1 MSNRILMVFFF
12 IIMLVNMQ
20 VSYAGSE
27 EEAIEFHLVSTS
39 SVLVS
44 PPSLSDSAASD
55 SKLVVSDKER
65 IIVLKVKNINTIGN
79 VKIIGVSSEP
89 GNEIF
94 TVDSDDFF
102 NLYKC
107 KGELKPGESCLVRAR
122 ISVKDKIDENKLLPL
137 TISYS
142 LGEKTYDVTSEVSLR
157 PNTSIVFHLVS
168 TSSVLVSP
176 PSLSD
181 SAASDSKLVVSDKER
196 IIVLKVKNINT
207 IGNVKII
214 GVSSEPGN
222 EIFTVDSDDFFN
234 LYKCKGE
241 LKPGESCLV
250 RARISVK
257 DKIDENKLLP
267 LTISYSLGEKTY
279 DVTSEVSLRP
289 NTSIVLDQQVN
300 SGSKLNEL
308 DFSKESPK
316 FFLKNVS
323 GSVLDIKNISI
334 ESGVATAEC
343 EDSLSNF
350 QADGT
355 LKVTMPLT
363 RSEYFLRFF
372 NKKIDDDYIVVSY
385 SEVGKDEVKEVYI
398 PIVTTLQ
405 YSKSAWGI
413 AVAAPIVVVAT
424 ATAIVCV
431 TLHCGVV
438 TALGYVGYYGAVWP
452 IKSLGYY
459 GIVCPLKYGLYYP
472 IKWIFGY
479 GYGPGAPAGG
489 AAAGGAVVGGGAAGA
504 AAGGVGAGLGAGA
517 AGGAAGAAAG
527 GVGAGLGAGAA
538 GGAAGAAAGG
548 VGAGLGAGAGAA
560 VFAMP
565 AVVNTVNVGI
575 ALRVVGATYDR
586 GRWYDAAGGLINP
599 ASAIG
604 MIMSAAGVIYNGGR
618 WYVGAVARVNLVN

>member
-44 PPSLSDSAASD
+44 PPSLSDGAASS
-55 SKLVVSDKER
+55 SKLSVSDKEC
-65 IIVLKVKNINTIGN
+65 IIVLKVKNIDTIGN
-79 VKIIGVSSEP
+79 VKIMGVSSEP

-122 ISVKDKIDENKLLPL
+122 ILVKDKIDENKLLPV

-142 LGEKTYDVTSEVSLR
+142 LGEKTYDVTSEVSL
-157 PNTSIVFHLVS
+157 L
-168 TSSVLVSP
+168 
-176 PSLSD
+176 
-181 SAASDSKLVVSDKER
+181 
-196 IIVLKVKNINT
+196 
-207 IGNVKII
+207 
-214 GVSSEPGN
+214 
-222 EIFTVDSDDFFN
+222 
-234 LYKCKGE
+234 
-241 LKPGESCLV
+241 
-250 RARISVK
+250 
-257 DKIDENKLLP
+257 
-267 LTISYSLGEKTY
+267 
-279 DVTSEVSLRP
+279 P

-413 AVAAPIVVVAT
+413 TVAVPIVVVAT

-452 IKSLGYY
+452 IKTVGYY

-472 IKWIFGY
+472 IKWLFGY
-479 GYGPGAPAGG
+479 GYGPYVPPPPPGG
-489 AAAGGAVVGGGAAGA
+489 
-504 AAGGVGAGLGAGA
+504 
-517 AGGAAGAAAG
+517 
-527 GVGAGLGAGAA
+527 
-538 GGAAGAAAGG
+538 
-548 VGAGLGAGAGAA
+548 GAA

-575 ALRVVGATYDR
+575 ALRFVGATYDR
-586 GRWYDAAGGLINP
+586 GRWYDAAGVLINP

-604 MIMSAAGVIYNGGR
+604 MIMSVAGVIYNGGR
-618 WYVGAVARVNLVN
+618 WYVGAVGRANLVN